1 MEQNSLALLAV
12 GVIVIFVA
20 YSGIK
25 KSANKK
31 KIAAAIAS
39 GAVILDVRTAAE
51 YSGGHIEGA
60 LNIPLDALGKKLGK
74 IGGKDTAVVVYC
86 ASGSRS
92 SAAAGI
98 LRNAGFT
105 GVLNAGGIA
114 NLL

>member
-1 MEQNSLALLAV
+1 MEQNYIVLFAV
-12 GVIVIFVA
+12 AVLVIFVV
-20 YSGIK
+20 YSQIK

-31 KIAAAIAS
+31 KILAAIEA

-60 LNIPLDALGKKLGK
+60 LNIPVENLAKKTGK
-74 IGGKDTAVVVYC
+74 IGGKDTVVVVYC